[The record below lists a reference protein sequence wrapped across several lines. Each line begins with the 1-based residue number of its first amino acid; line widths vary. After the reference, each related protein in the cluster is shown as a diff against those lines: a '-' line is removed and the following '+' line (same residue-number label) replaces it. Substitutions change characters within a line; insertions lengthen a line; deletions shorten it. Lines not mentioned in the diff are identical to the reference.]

1 MKDVQSELGA
11 WTWDYGGASV
21 IGNDMS
27 YSLAQEVRGRIGN
40 KTNGRQKVKGAA
52 RMICENIDIDIAT
65 NHARVN

>member
-1 MKDVQSELGA
+1 
-11 WTWDYGGASV
+11 
-21 IGNDMS
+21 MS